1 MKHKVLRY
9 DSIRKSA
16 TGQGDNYTFFSSL
29 GCNYF
34 KSLIRF
40 KFDLSK
46 IQALDSDPKAIQHIN
61 FPVSL
66 AQQAL
71 KNRRKQVL

>member
-1 MKHKVLRY
+1 MIVFEKVQQVKE
-9 DSIRKSA
+9 IIIH
-16 TGQGDNYTFFSSL
+16 FSL

-61 FPVSL
+61 FTVSL

-71 KNRRKQVL
+71 KNRRKQV